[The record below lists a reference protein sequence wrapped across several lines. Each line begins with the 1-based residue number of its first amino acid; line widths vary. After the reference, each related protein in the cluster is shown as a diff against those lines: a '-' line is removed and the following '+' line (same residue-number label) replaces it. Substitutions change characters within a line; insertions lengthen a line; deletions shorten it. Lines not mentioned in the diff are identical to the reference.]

1 MKKTLT
7 LLFLA
12 ATTALYAQVDLAV
25 VSIDLPTYIKDG
37 ETKTEFPLQFTCK
50 NNDTKAIN
58 AGDTIIFNFYN

>member
-12 ATTALYAQVDLAV
+12 LTTALYAQVDLAV

-37 ETKTEFPLQFTCK
+37 QTNTVFPLQFTCK
-50 NNDTKAIN
+50 NNDTKL
-58 AGDTIIFNFYN
+58 